1 MAINFILQNIVE
13 VYTFIESVLLNKVVI
28 FSCYLFVFYR
38 SLHLYYSFTFTFS
51 FSLFLSFFF
60 SFFYSFTFTFSFSLF
75 YSFFLFFFLSLLL
88 FPSASFSLSHFSPLL
103 FLPPFQF
110 YPYYTSPPF

>member
-1 MAINFILQNIVE
+1 MAINLILQNIVE

-38 SLHLYYSFTFTFS
+38 SLHLYFP
-51 FSLFLSFFF
+51 
-60 SFFYSFTFTFSFSLF
+60 FTFTFSFSLF